1 MRRPLPTVQVTDDEQ
16 ILDGVWQ
23 NTVGSGTS
31 QVDTHVGC
39 LRSKLEGLIR
49 TVHGF
54 GCLAGA
60 A

>member
-1 MRRPLPTVQVTDDEQ
+1 MPTVQVTDDEQ